1 MRALI
6 CNEYSGIDSLV
17 VGDLPEPEPTSGS
30 VLVDVKAAAVNFADS
45 LLVAG
50 LYQMKPELPFAPG
63 SEVGGV
69 VTDTGGVAGLAVGD
83 RVCGFPGFGGMA
95 EKVLIPG
102 NAVIKIPQGTSFP
115 EAASIPVAYGTSY
128 HALVDRGQ
136 LQREETLLVLGAAG
150 GVGLAAVQI
159 GKALGARVI
168 AAVSSDEK
176 ATFVTVS
183 GADAVIRYDRVSLRD
198 GIKEAT
204 NGEGVDVV
212 YDPVGGDATEAALRS
227 TKWSGRLLVVG
238 FAAGEI
244 PSIPLNLTLVKGN
257 SIVGV
262 FWGRHFIEAPEEEAA
277 NFKQIMAWVEDGT
290 LIPSVQKTYPLDDG
304 AAAIKWVAERN
315 AIGRV
320 VVLP

>member
-1 MRALI
+1 MQALI
-6 CNEYSGIDSLV
+6 CSEYTGIDSLSI
-17 VGDLPEPEPTSGS
+17 GELPDPAATPGS
-30 VLVDVKAAAVNFADS
+30 VLIEVKAAAANFADS

-63 SEVGGV
+63 SEVAGV
-69 VTDTGGVAGLAVGD
+69 VLDTGGVESLAVGD
-83 RVCGFPGFGGMA
+83 RVCGFPGVGGMA
-95 EKVLIPG
+95 EKTLIPG
-102 NAVIKIPQGTSFP
+102 PATIKMPDNVSFE

-136 LQREETLLVLGAAG
+136 LKAGETLLVLGAAG

-159 GKALGARVI
+159 GKALGARVV
-168 AAVSSDEK
+168 AAVSSEEK
-176 ATFVTVS
+176 ADVVSDS
-183 GADAVIRYDRVSLRD
+183 GADAVIRYDETPLRE
-198 GIKEAT
+198 GIKHAT
-204 NGEGVDVV
+204 GGEGVDVV
-212 YDPVGGDATEAALRS
+212 YDPVGGEATEAALRS
-227 TKWSGRLLVVG
+227 TKWNGRLLVVG

-262 FWGRHFIEAPEEEAA
+262 FWGRHFAEAPEEEAA
-277 NFKQIMAWVEDGT
+277 NFKQIMSWIGDGT
-290 LIPSVQKTYPLDDG
+290 LKPSVQKAYSLAEG

-320 VVLP
+320 VVIP